1 METMPATMSV
11 EDAAVILGVSRRAAY
26 RAATKGE
33 LPTVRIGR
41 RLLVPSAKL
50 CELLGLDFHL
60 EADPGTK
67 VSSASS
73 VTS

>member
-26 RAATKGE
+26 RAASKGE

-50 CELLGLDFHL
+50 CELLGMDFHL
-60 EADPGTK
+60 ADGDGIEANRL
-67 VSSASS
+67 ASS
-73 VTS
+73 GS